1 MKAQRLAIG
10 LTVLSFTILAAG
22 LSAAP
27 PAKDKA
33 TKEEE
38 RAIAAI
44 KKLGGSIER
53 DSKLPGN
60 PVVEV
65 DLSGKQTTDADLAH
79 LKAFP
84 ELRKLDLKG
93 NFDRESERNHLTD
106 AGLKHL
112 RDLHK
117 LEHLNVAGHPDIT
130 DASIEHLEKLSNLKA
145 IDLVDTSVTE
155 KGVKRLKRALPK
167 AAIRK

>member
-10 LTVLSFTILAAG
+10 LTVLNLMILAAG
-22 LSAAP
+22 AAP
-27 PAKDKA
+27 PETGKA

-38 RAIAAI
+38 RAITAI
-44 KKLGGSIER
+44 KKLDGSVKR
-53 DSKLPGN
+53 DAKLPGN

-65 DLSGKQTTDADLAH
+65 DLFCKKTTDADLAH

-84 ELRKLDLKG
+84 QLRKLNLMG
-93 NFDRESERNHLTD
+93 NCKDSGNNHLTD

-117 LEHLNVAGHPDIT
+117 LEELNVSWHRGIH
-130 DASIEHLEKLSNLKA
+130 DASIEYLEKLSNLKSV
-145 IDLVDTSVTE
+145 DLDSTSVTE
-155 KGVKRLKRALPK
+155 KGAARLKRALPK
-167 AAIRK
+167 AEIRHW

>member
-1 MKAQRLAIG
+1 V
-10 LTVLSFTILAAG
+10 TVLTLTILAAG
-22 LSAAP
+22 LAAAP
-27 PAKDKA
+27 PEKDKA

-44 KKLGGSIER
+44 KKLGGSVTR

-60 PVVEV
+60 PVIEV
-65 DLSGKQTTDADLAH
+65 DLFRKETTDADLAH
-79 LKAFP
+79 LKALP
-84 ELRKLDLKG
+84 ELRRLDLMGHCEDSKY
-93 NFDRESERNHLTD
+93 NHLTN

-117 LEHLNVAGHPDIT
+117 LEHLNVSWHPGIT

-145 IDLVDTSVTE
+145 VDLGETSVTE
-155 KGVKRLKRALPK
+155 KGFKRLKRALPK
-167 AAIRK
+167 AAIIE